1 MINPPCRNHQIV
13 EKFDEIRFWCISVF
27 SSFCM
32 IATQTP
38 FFFIGK
44 EAYNREKQGGWLI
57 TNIEAQIKE
66 TLDQKPE
73 KVDLLAE
80 LTKVSGR
87 IALNYE
93 TDTGS
98 LKDSGHKSVPCLYH
112 KLQKDIIIW
121 PEEMKKTK
129 LLAEKEGSDWK
140 KFSDWDPKKD

>member
-1 MINPPCRNHQIV
+1 MKSDFGVFR
-13 EKFDEIRFWCISVF
+13 SVF

-32 IATQTP
+32 TVTQTP

-87 IALNYE
+87 IAFNYE
-93 TDTGS
+93 TVFEG
-98 LKDSGHKSVPCLYH
+98 
-112 KLQKDIIIW
+112 QW
-121 PEEMKKTK
+121 P
-129 LLAEKEGSDWK
+129 
-140 KFSDWDPKKD
+140 